1 MPRVQLNAPV
11 SCDLSCQL
19 CCKRAQDA
27 PLEGG
32 TNKREK
38 KTGNACMVPICDLT
52 CPSLLQLVNASAP
65 PGWHIHKSGGGGPIW
80 QRRHVTYAG
89 LGWKAGEGNSV
100 KLGPF
105 VRSYLYLW
113 SSPPFLS
120 TVRRYIVTIE
130 SRAAFLRRGTGGARP
145 CLAHIDA
152 VCSRFAPF

>member
-1 MPRVQLNAPV
+1 MHRSRAIYLV
-11 SCDLSCQL
+11 SCAAKEHKML
-19 CCKRAQDA
+19 RWRGAQTS
-27 PLEGG
+27 E
-32 TNKREK
+32 KK

-113 SSPPFLS
+113 SSPLFLS
-120 TVRRYIVTIE
+120 IVRRYSHDRITSGFFETGDGTSEAVLGTH
-130 SRAAFLRRGTGGARP
+130 RRRM
-145 CLAHIDA
+145 
-152 VCSRFAPF
+152 